1 MYVYI
6 YTHMCIQC
14 QPNIASVT
22 FDFGGSI
29 LDGQFISG
37 LSDRTPSGSR
47 GSSTFDCVYIY
58 IHMYICITR
67 RINIEQLRCKT
78 LRQVVLLRTYNQL
91 YV

>member
-37 LSDRTPSGSR
+37 LSDRTPTGSR
-47 GSSTFDCVYIY
+47 GSSTFDCVCIYIY
-58 IHMYICITR
+58 KHMCRYMCVYMYIHTHMYI
-67 RINIEQLRCKT
+67 
-78 LRQVVLLRTYNQL
+78 